1 MQSVPSTPSPIATEP
16 TPDNMRGRPIAADEA
31 VYKFVTV
38 GAILLVLGSLWAF

>member
-1 MQSVPSTPSPIATEP
+1 MQSVPHAASTIPTEF
-16 TPDNMRGRPIAADEA
+16 TPDSLRGRPIAAEEA